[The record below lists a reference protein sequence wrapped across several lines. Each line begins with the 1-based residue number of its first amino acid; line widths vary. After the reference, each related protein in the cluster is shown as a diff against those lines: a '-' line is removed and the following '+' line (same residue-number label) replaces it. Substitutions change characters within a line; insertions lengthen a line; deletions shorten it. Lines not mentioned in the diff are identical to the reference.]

1 MMRAA
6 TVALLVA
13 VGVGARAD
21 TSILWID
28 RPAARPWLPAVNAA
42 AQRAHLTP
50 ATVAEL
56 VGTES
61 GFQTIRN
68 PRSSAF
74 GCGQQIDSNAIMRR
88 YRLDRSQ
95 CDQSIMGAAL
105 QLRECLDDR
114 GTMAAALSCYGTT
127 AGLSPGRRKQI
138 LARFD
143 RVAAQMVAQ
152 QVAPVTVGQLHI
164 P

>member
-1 MMRAA
+1 MRTAA
-6 TVALLVA
+6 VALLVA
-13 VGVGARAD
+13 VGVVAHAD
-21 TSILWID
+21 TPAVLWID
-28 RPAARPWLPAVNAA
+28 RPAARPWLPAVHVA

-56 VGTES
+56 VGIES
-61 GFQTIRN
+61 GFQTIHN
-68 PRSSAF
+68 PRSSAY

-88 YRLDRSQ
+88 YRLDRSR

-114 GTMAAALSCYGTT
+114 GTMAGALSCYGTT
-127 AGLSPGRRKQI
+127 AGLTAARRKQI

-143 RVAAQMVAQ
+143 LIAAQVVAQ
-152 QVAPVTVGQLHI
+152 QVAPITVGQLRL